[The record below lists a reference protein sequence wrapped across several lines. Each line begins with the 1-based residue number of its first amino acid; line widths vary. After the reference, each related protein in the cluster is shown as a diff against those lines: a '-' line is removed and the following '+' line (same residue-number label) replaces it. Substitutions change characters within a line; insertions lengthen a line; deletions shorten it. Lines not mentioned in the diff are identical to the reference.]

1 LRKAGAPVKDD
12 TAPFLFRLGEVS
24 IREDPQIIH
33 DQAVFPGMGVS
44 RRDVIGSV
52 VLTDGKEYLT
62 ILNWLLTSGVETT
75 NEI

>member
-1 LRKAGAPVKDD
+1 
-12 TAPFLFRLGEVS
+12 VS